1 VLLIMRALS
10 WIVLVALSIQADLVA
25 AANTCSFKIE
35 QDRVGAVEL
44 GHRIK
49 TSGRISGSKEIEL
62 PGESPQFAQEIEFAC
77 GVKVFAILGSRSQVT
92 TVIVRDSSIS
102 DARGIRVGMSFQEV
116 MKKLPGAKL
125 YAGEEEGGY
134 LTLGS
139 GRIRY
144 IFTTAGVPRAAL
156 GNQADLILLAKS
168 QMLEE
173 IRLILPTK

>member
-62 PGESPQFAQEIEFAC
+62 PGE
-77 GVKVFAILGSRSQVT
+77 FAILGSRSQVT